1 MRSQQLQADQHIHD
15 FLRFEGNA
23 QSLRLVAKLQILA
36 DDTGLNLT
44 FGTLSAL
51 RKYLPSS
58 DPAEKICGSSAFKK
72 PGYFASENDLIPLIQ
87 HETGTSGA
95 RHPICFLVEAA
106 DDIAYLPADIEDAV
120 KKGVVSWNTIE
131 EHLAAAEADSLATAL
146 KHQTGI
152 LKAGSSCVP
161 NDLDDD
167 IWASAF
173 RTAAIRV
180 MVNGA
185 CTVFQDRYEDIITGN
200 YHGSLLDDS
209 DAKDLAKSLR
219 CIAREHVYPT
229 RSTLQLELMGR
240 HVIGDLMDVL
250 WEGAQEMPSTGNP
263 DPSRFAGKAAAL
275 VSSNYRKVFQAA
287 LAEGRLPEQ
296 YCRLQLVTDYI
307 CGMTDSFA
315 TNLHSELFNGR

>member
-1 MRSQQLQADQHIHD
+1 
-15 FLRFEGNA
+15 
-23 QSLRLVAKLQILA
+23 
-36 DDTGLNLT
+36 
-44 FGTLSAL
+44 
-51 RKYLPSS
+51 
-58 DPAEKICGSSAFKK
+58 
-72 PGYFASENDLIPLIQ
+72 
-87 HETGTSGA
+87 
-95 RHPICFLVEAA
+95 
-106 DDIAYLPADIEDAV
+106 
-120 KKGVVSWNTIE
+120 
-131 EHLAAAEADSLATAL
+131 
-146 KHQTGI
+146 
-152 LKAGSSCVP
+152 
-161 NDLDDD
+161 
-167 IWASAF
+167 
-173 RTAAIRV
+173 

-209 DAKDLAKSLR
+209 DAKDLAKRLR
-219 CIAREHVYPT
+219 CIARKHVYPT

-275 VSSNYRKVFQAA
+275 VSPNYRKVFQAA